1 MLERRISVRA
11 KSLKGTLMRVVIKSK
26 RTSQFKHGYLYCRKS
41 RKLKLII
48 ININYMN
55 QIIFLSVTFTAVSVF
70 FATFVV
76 TKLFF
81 LVNRLG
87 DSNFFI
93 IDKLVWK
100 SKIFRWFCPSRFM
113 AAFRQFLIQVSTA
126 DWLSDFLLS
135 KRRHWAPGAG
145 SSIISLDF

>member
-41 RKLKLII
+41 RKLKLNI

-100 SKIFRWFCPSRFM
+100 SKYLNNFVLHVSWQHSGNFWFRFVQLS
-113 AAFRQFLIQVSTA
+113 
-126 DWLSDFLLS
+126 WLSEFLVS

-145 SSIISLDF
+145 SSTMSLNF

>member
-1 MLERRISVRA
+1 M
-11 KSLKGTLMRVVIKSK
+11 
-26 RTSQFKHGYLYCRKS
+26 
-41 RKLKLII
+41 I

-100 SKIFRWFCPSRFM
+100 SKIFYIILTFTFHGSVP
-113 AAFRQFLIQVSTA
+113 AI
-126 DWLSDFLLS
+126 SDS
-135 KRRHWAPGAG
+135 G
-145 SSIISLDF
+145 SYS

>member
-1 MLERRISVRA
+1 M
-11 KSLKGTLMRVVIKSK
+11 
-26 RTSQFKHGYLYCRKS
+26 
-41 RKLKLII
+41 I
-48 ININYMN
+48 INNNYIS
-55 QIIFLSVTFTAVSVF
+55 QIIFFSFTFTDVSVF

-100 SKIFRWFCPSRFM
+100 SKIF
-113 AAFRQFLIQVSTA
+113 
-126 DWLSDFLLS
+126 
-135 KRRHWAPGAG
+135 K
-145 SSIISLDF
+145 

>member
-1 MLERRISVRA
+1 MDI
-11 KSLKGTLMRVVIKSK
+11 
-26 RTSQFKHGYLYCRKS
+26 YCRIS
-41 RKLKLII
+41 RKLKLNI

-93 IDKLVWK
+93 NDKLVWK
-100 SKIFRWFCPSRFM
+100 SKIF
-113 AAFRQFLIQVSTA
+113 
-126 DWLSDFLLS
+126 
-135 KRRHWAPGAG
+135 K
-145 SSIISLDF
+145 